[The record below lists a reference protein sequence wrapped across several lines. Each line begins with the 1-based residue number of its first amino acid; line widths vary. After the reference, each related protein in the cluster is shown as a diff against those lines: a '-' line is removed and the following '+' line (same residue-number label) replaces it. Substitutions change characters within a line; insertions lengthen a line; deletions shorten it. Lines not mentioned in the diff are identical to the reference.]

1 MKKHKRIARYAGM
14 ASEELHTEWMNL
26 DGDVS
31 EWYVKDIMSEVIDKL
46 DRIEA
51 MANDNWFRKMKRK
64 MKK

>member
-14 ASEELHTEWMNL
+14 ASAELHTEWMNL
-26 DGDVS
+26 DGNVD

-51 MANDNWFRKMKRK
+51 MANDNWFRKMRRK
-64 MKK
+64 MK

>member
-1 MKKHKRIARYAGM
+1 MKSKRIARYAGM

-26 DGDVS
+26 NGNVD

-51 MANDNWFRKMKRK
+51 MATDNWFRKMKRK